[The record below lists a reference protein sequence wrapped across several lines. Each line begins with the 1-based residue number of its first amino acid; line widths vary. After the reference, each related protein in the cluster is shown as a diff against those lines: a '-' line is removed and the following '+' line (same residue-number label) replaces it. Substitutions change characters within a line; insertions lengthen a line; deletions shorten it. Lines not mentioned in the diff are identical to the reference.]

1 MNARDIIK
9 LAAQLYVYDALKKKI
24 TILTNIQKGKDINV
38 DIFLPKVTDVT
49 VSDFAK
55 YLQKA
60 IESQP
65 EEERAKH
72 RKIFGEP
79 ISFCRCVARG
89 NLMAS
94 VLVEEFNSE
103 VKKIKENYESRV
115 YATQKAIKQKMKSKN
130 REICKM
136 AGIEKYY
143 EITEVY
149 AWQWEGNTNITI
161 EDIPEEIRNEV
172 TMLKFERSIK
182 TSFTEES
189 NQLFL
194 NYKGY
199 QYNLFPGDFLIFEYN
214 EFIDGFHF
222 ICVERGK
229 IALKNTKNVTVFC
242 FCLRQ
247 KL

>member
-55 YLQKA
+55 HLQKA

-72 RKIFGEP
+72 RKFFGEP

-103 VKKIKENYESRV
+103 VKKNKRKLRGIKKMFVSEVEFMLHKKQLNRIIKIQELKLKLLEKEIKINKIDSRIQLSAIAAILKPSEMSDTDFV
-115 YATQKAIKQKMKSKN
+115 LKINEKMNELWSEEALIRQGAKINQELLEIQK
-130 REICKM
+130 
-136 AGIEKYY
+136 
-143 EITEVY
+143 
-149 AWQWEGNTNITI
+149 NI
-161 EDIPEEIRNEV
+161 R
-172 TMLKFERSIK
+172 
-182 TSFTEES
+182 
-189 NQLFL
+189 
-194 NYKGY
+194 
-199 QYNLFPGDFLIFEYN
+199 
-214 EFIDGFHF
+214 
-222 ICVERGK
+222 
-229 IALKNTKNVTVFC
+229 
-242 FCLRQ
+242 
-247 KL
+247 

>member
-55 YLQKA
+55 HLQKA

-72 RKIFGEP
+72 RKFFGEP

-103 VKKIKENYESRV
+103 VKKNKRKLQGIKKMFVSEVEFMLHKKQLNRIIKIQELKLKLLEKEIKINKIDTRIQLTAMAAILKPSEMSDTDFVLKINEKMSELWSEEALIRQG
-115 YATQKAIKQKMKSKN
+115 ARINQELLEIQKTLD
-130 REICKM
+130 E
-136 AGIEKYY
+136 IEK
-143 EITEVY
+143 
-149 AWQWEGNTNITI
+149 Q
-161 EDIPEEIRNEV
+161 
-172 TMLKFERSIK
+172 
-182 TSFTEES
+182 
-189 NQLFL
+189 
-194 NYKGY
+194 
-199 QYNLFPGDFLIFEYN
+199 GDM
-214 EFIDGFHF
+214 
-222 ICVERGK
+222 
-229 IALKNTKNVTVFC
+229 
-242 FCLRQ
+242 
-247 KL
+247 

>member
-55 YLQKA
+55 HLQKA

-72 RKIFGEP
+72 RKFFGEP

-103 VKKIKENYESRV
+103 VKKNKRKLRGIKKMFVSEVEFMLHKKQLNRIIKIQELKLKLLEKEIKINKIDTRIQLAAMAAILKPSEMSDTDFVLKINKKMSELWSEEALIRQG
-115 YATQKAIKQKMKSKN
+115 AKINQELLEIQKTLD
-130 REICKM
+130 E
-136 AGIEKYY
+136 IEK
-143 EITEVY
+143 
-149 AWQWEGNTNITI
+149 Q
-161 EDIPEEIRNEV
+161 
-172 TMLKFERSIK
+172 
-182 TSFTEES
+182 
-189 NQLFL
+189 
-194 NYKGY
+194 
-199 QYNLFPGDFLIFEYN
+199 GDM
-214 EFIDGFHF
+214 
-222 ICVERGK
+222 
-229 IALKNTKNVTVFC
+229 
-242 FCLRQ
+242 
-247 KL
+247 